1 MIPSL
6 EDAAVEERRER
17 IVEECDALTSV
28 RDKLLDQREQLD
40 MASSRL
46 PSLREK
52 KAECESDCEALREE
66 ISRGKQSEER
76 YDRKIAEMQ
85 KYLQGK
91 REELSRVQ
99 AHKREL
105 QVGAAVQERHVDER
119 ERERERERGG
129 VGGVLGCFVNASVR
143 VWLFLMIACVSRM
156 VGADPL
162 FALISLLFV
171 VGGGELRRVLWHAGD
186 V

>member
-119 ERERERERGG
+119 ERER
-129 VGGVLGCFVNASVR
+129 
-143 VWLFLMIACVSRM
+143 
-156 VGADPL
+156 
-162 FALISLLFV
+162 
-171 VGGGELRRVLWHAGD
+171 GGGGWRCSGLFCDCICEGVAISHDCLCVENGWC
-186 V
+186 